1 MSNGRLDIDAI
12 VREVLQRLMQP
23 AAAPPEPRPAAEPQ
37 RAPSAPASTPV
48 PAASTPVP
56 AASTPVSA
64 AVTPEVPPKPADPP
78 GTLRL
83 AERVITLATLEGR
96 LRGVRRVAVG
106 RSAVVTPSVRD
117 VLGRQGIA
125 LVREDLKC
133 AGSATLM
140 NCQVRVTGA
149 DCSAATL
156 SSQLGL
162 QVVSVDRVAEAVK
175 QSVRDIR
182 TEQKLAIVITR
193 QTALALCLANRHR
206 RVRAAIAR
214 CEETVRDAVG
224 SIGANL
230 LVIDPRRAKPEELPR
245 LIRIFAEGGSRDCPH
260 EFAQLLEETV

>member
-12 VREVLQRLMQP
+12 VREVVQRLMQP
-23 AAAPPEPRPAAEPQ
+23 SAAPPEPRPASA
-37 RAPSAPASTPV
+37 AVVAPASAAGPGHQPPV
-48 PAASTPVP
+48 TSAPLSAASTPV
-56 AASTPVSA
+56 A
-64 AVTPEVPPKPADPP
+64 PPKPADLP

-83 AERVITLATLEGR
+83 GERLITLATLEGR
-96 LRGVRRVAVG
+96 LRGIRRVAVG

-117 VLGRQGIA
+117 VLGRQDIA
-125 LVREDLKC
+125 LVREDLQC
-133 AGSATLM
+133 AGSATLL
-140 NCQVRVTGA
+140 NCSVRVTGT
-149 DCSAATL
+149 DFGAAAL

-162 QVVSVDRVAEAVK
+162 PVVSVDRVTEAVK

-182 TEQKLAIVITR
+182 CEQKLAVVITR

-230 LVIDPRRAKPEELPR
+230 LVIDPRRPKPEELPR

-260 EFAQLLEETV
+260 EYAQLLEETV